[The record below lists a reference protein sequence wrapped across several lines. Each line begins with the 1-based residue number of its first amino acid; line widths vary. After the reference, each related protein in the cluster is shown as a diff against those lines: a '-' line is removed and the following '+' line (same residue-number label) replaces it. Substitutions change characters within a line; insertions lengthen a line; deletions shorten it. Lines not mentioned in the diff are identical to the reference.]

1 MGLSFLVGEK
11 IKAISQTRRKFPAQ
25 RRYLSKVLQAQQRGT
40 GQRVPPELSLP
51 AEPLHPPCLTAQTG
65 AGKFLPV
72 MGMFAETLG
81 VQ

>member
-1 MGLSFLVGEK
+1 VGLSFLVGEK

-51 AEPLHPPCLTAQTG
+51 AEPLLPPS
-65 AGKFLPV
+65 FFPV
-72 MGMFAETLG
+72 MLALSCPPSC
-81 VQ
+81 